1 LTIPPEFCK
10 DAEAFPPALRALLD
24 AELEAGNTIAELRL
38 GFPAPPAGACFI
50 LSGPVTTRPRESG
63 GGLTFRDRHYIYCGS
78 FTDDRGFFF
87 LLEPLAP
94 PEEEP
99 TMDAIRA
106 ARYPELSRPAPI
118 KIDLAASEKNSPLGR
133 FQRSMVID
141 YEKWHDGVG
150 YDLDALAAATPAE
163 RSVIETLLMQRGAKD
178 WRDVEALAALNT
190 PGADVALKAAI
201 GNPDHEI
208 RLAVAQHAPH
218 LVPET
223 ERVASLVRAL
233 QASSL
238 GGGLSQALD
247 QAAEFHPKPVV
258 DALFHGALHRDG
270 ESAVS
275 FAALLLFV
283 HDKASSPFDWDQR
296 PFLLRFNTENKQER
310 ESAFVELCAKIGA
323 DPKEHL

>member
-1 LTIPPEFCK
+1 LTIPPEVRK
-10 DAEAFPPALRALLD
+10 EAEAFPPALRALLD

-63 GGLTFRDRHYIYCGS
+63 GGLTFRDRHYLYCGS

-94 PEEEP
+94 TEEQP
-99 TMDAIRA
+99 SMDAIRA
-106 ARYPELSRPAPI
+106 ARYPELSRQTPV
-118 KIDLAASEKNSPLGR
+118 KIDLAAIQPDSFLGR

-141 YEKWHDGVG
+141 YEKWHDGIG
-150 YDLDALAAATPAE
+150 YDLDAIAAATPAE
-163 RSVIETLLMQRGAKD
+163 RSAIETLLLQRGAKD

-190 PGADVALKAAI
+190 PRADVALRAAS
-201 GNPDHEI
+201 GNADPEI
-208 RLAVAQHAPH
+208 CLAVAQHAPH
-218 LVPET
+218 LVPQT
-223 ERVASLVRAL
+223 ERIASLVRAL
-233 QASSL
+233 QTSSL

-275 FAALLLFV
+275 FAGLLLFV

-296 PFLLRFNTENKQER
+296 PFLLRFNTQNQQQR
-310 ESAFVELCAKIGA
+310 QSAFVELCAKIGA
-323 DPKEHL
+323 DPREYL